1 MDLMADARKV
11 ADHVF
16 SLEGFRIENRAR
28 TTYGHMGAIISD
40 GVLQAGL
47 NYENVVAPKV
57 RDLIDRCPEAETTTG
72 FLDAMISNRLL
83 DLLNWAHP
91 EKPRRIMAVTSLLHG
106 LRVDTEGTFRDWL
119 ATPGSGAHLMQ
130 VRGVG
135 PKTVDYFK
143 MLVGLPSIPVD
154 RHVRAFVSSAGVDRK
169 RYEDVQQVIVLAAD
183 LLRVERNAFDRAIW
197 SRAAAMSR
205 SRAAPYVV

>member
-1 MDLMADARKV
+1 MDLMADAQKV
-11 ADHVF
+11 ANHVF
-16 SLEGFRIENRAR
+16 SLEGFRVENRAR

-72 FLDAMISNRLL
+72 FLDAMIRNRLL

-91 EKPRRIMAVTSLLHG
+91 EKPKRIMTITCLLHS
-106 LRVDTEGTFRDWL
+106 LRVDTEDSFRDWL
-119 ATPGSGAHLMQ
+119 AKPESDALLMQ

-143 MLVGLPSIPVD
+143 MLAGLPSIPVD
-154 RHVRAFVSSAGVDRK
+154 RHVRAFVSSAGVNRK
-169 RYEDVQQVIVLAAD
+169 RYEEIQQIIVLAAD
-183 LLRVERNAFDRAIW
+183 LLRVERNTFDRAIW
-197 SRAAAMSR
+197 SRAAATNR
-205 SRAAPYVV
+205 RRAAPYVV